1 MIMLILTRRIGENI
15 RIGTDV
21 SVKILRVNA
30 GQVRVGIDAPEAMPV
45 HREEV
50 YVRIQKERE
59 TK

>member
-1 MIMLILTRRIGENI
+1 MLILTRRIGENI